1 VLKWWWRGELLT
13 KRAMSGASDI
23 WSDTILKLNP
33 IASELFGVFVRTP
46 CSGMVRKTTSG
57 SFDSTPLLRRS
68 VSLRMTGL
76 GSVARAICCFAMLAV
91 SGLLHA
97 ATLTEQQFSSVQ
109 TTSTAPQRT
118 QESKPGTSA
127 ASPASQ
133 VAATPTPTP
142 QSWSL
147 PVRSATENAVY
158 PPSPS
163 DEIVVT
169 AVGDVMLG
177 TTFPDES
184 TLPPNDGADLLTEV
198 TPFLKRGDV
207 VYGNLEGPIIDGGDS
222 AKCHGKK
229 IGTCFAFRVPTRY
242 GKYLKDAGFT
252 AMGLANNHAMD
263 FGLEGRASS
272 REVLDAMQI
281 AHTGEVGDIARLLVK
296 GRKIDVIAFATY
308 QGAFNFL
315 DLDASLQTIHAA
327 KAESDLVIVGFH
339 GGAEGATHQHVLEGD
354 ETFLGEDRGDLRQFA
369 HAAIDAGADLVLGSA
384 PHVVRAMEIY
394 KGKLIAYSL
403 GNFATYGPFN
413 LNAENGL
420 TLVLEAH
427 LAPGGTFLR
436 GQAYAMKQE
445 KPGGPKLDPDMK
457 ILPVLRGLSNAD
469 FPQTAVVVGPQ
480 GELWPPGTEVPPC
493 SDAPDLLEQ
502 RFGTSV
508 CGILP

>member
-1 VLKWWWRGELLT
+1 MAQRAGIRGRSRQATAAIFVLALIM
-13 KRAMSGASDI
+13 AIGA
-23 WSDTILKLNP
+23 
-33 IASELFGVFVRTP
+33 
-46 CSGMVRKTTSG
+46 
-57 SFDSTPLLRRS
+57 
-68 VSLRMTGL
+68 GL
-76 GSVARAICCFAMLAV
+76 GAQQTTQRQIEKPRPRPSPSKVSEELQIPSPTTPSPSPAV
-91 SGLLHA
+91 SGPP
-97 ATLTEQQFSSVQ
+97 TE
-109 TTSTAPQRT
+109 T
-118 QESKPGTSA
+118 
-127 ASPASQ
+127 
-133 VAATPTPTP
+133 ATPTPSP
-142 QSWSL
+142 
-147 PVRSATENAVY
+147 RAT
-158 PPSPS
+158 PSPTPLPRPIAGTS
-163 DEIVVT
+163 LAFPLSNDEDIVVT

-184 TLPPNDGADLLTEV
+184 ALPPNDGADLLTEV

-242 GKYLKDAGFT
+242 GKYLKDAGFS

-272 REVLDAMQI
+272 RQVLDAMQI
-281 AHTGEVGDIARLLVK
+281 AHTGEVGDIARLTVK
-296 GRKIDVIAFATY
+296 GRRIAIIAFATY
-308 QGAFNFL
+308 PGAYNFL
-315 DLDASLQTIHAA
+315 DLDESLQAIRAL

-354 ETFLGEDRGDLRQFA
+354 ETFLGEDRGDLRRFT
-369 HAAIDAGADLVLGSA
+369 HAAIDAGADLVLGSG

-413 LNAENGL
+413 LSAENGL

-427 LAPGGTFLR
+427 LATDGTFLR
-436 GQAYAMKQE
+436 GQAYGVKQE
-445 KPGGPKLDPDMK
+445 KPGGPKLDPEMK

-469 FPQTAVVVGPQ
+469 FKETAIVVGPQ
-480 GELWPPGTEVPPC
+480 GELWLPGTQIPAC

-502 RFGTSV
+502 RVGARV
-508 CGILP
+508 CGIFP

>member
-1 VLKWWWRGELLT
+1 MNRQATIAIFVVALIM
-13 KRAMSGASDI
+13 AVGA
-23 WSDTILKLNP
+23 
-33 IASELFGVFVRTP
+33 
-46 CSGMVRKTTSG
+46 
-57 SFDSTPLLRRS
+57 
-68 VSLRMTGL
+68 GL
-76 GSVARAICCFAMLAV
+76 SA
-91 SGLLHA
+91 
-97 ATLTEQQFSSVQ
+97 QQ
-109 TTSTAPQRT
+109 TTQR
-118 QESKPGTSA
+118 QIERPKPRPSPSKVPEELQIPS
-127 ASPASQ
+127 
-133 VAATPTPTP
+133 PTPTP
-142 QSWSL
+142 SPSPAVSGPQPRPSRSKVPEEL
-147 PVRSATENAVY
+147 QIPSPPPTSSPSATLAT
-158 PPSPS
+158 PPAPAQPND

-177 TTFPDES
+177 TTFPDDT

-222 AKCHGKK
+222 AKCRGKK

-272 REVLDAMQI
+272 RQVLDAMQI
-281 AHTGEVGDIARLLVK
+281 AHTGEVGDIARLTVK
-296 GRKIDVIAFATY
+296 GRKVTVIAFATY
-308 QGAFNFL
+308 PGAFNFL
-315 DLDASLQTIHAA
+315 DLDESLQTIRTA

-354 ETFLGEDRGDLRQFA
+354 ETFLGEDRGNVRRFT
-369 HAAIDAGADLVLGSA
+369 HAAIDAGADLVLGSG

-427 LAPGGTFLR
+427 LAPDGTFLR
-436 GQAYAMKQE
+436 GKAHAVKQE
-445 KPGGPKLDPDMK
+445 KPGGPKLDSEKK
-457 ILPVLRGLSNAD
+457 ILPVLRALSNTD
-469 FPQTAVVVGPQ
+469 FKQTAIVVGPQ
-480 GELWPPGTEVPPC
+480 GELWQPGTEVPPC

-502 RFGTSV
+502 RPGATV
-508 CGILP
+508 CGIFP